1 MSRLPPFL
9 ALRALESAAR
19 HRSYSR
25 AAAELNVTHG
35 AVSPQIRRLEAE
47 FGLRLFHRQGN
58 AMAPTPVAA
67 ALASR
72 VSEALAVLERGVDEL
87 RSDADCGPLVLTV
100 VSHFATRWLARRLAR
115 LTDDLGGERLTL
127 RVEDRMVDFFSER
140 VDVGLRHGSGD
151 WPGLEAT
158 PLLMDSLFPVCSPEF
173 LARYPLREPADL
185 LKAPLLRQ
193 NGRPWSLWMRCV
205 GVEAPPAQGG
215 LIFEDSALLVDAALH
230 GVGVALARS
239 GLVEED
245 LRTGRLVRPFPE
257 SVDARAGY
265 FVVWRGDNPKL
276 PRILKLRDWLVAEAQ
291 IPRAAA

>member
-1 MSRLPPFL
+1 
-9 ALRALESAAR
+9 
-19 HRSYSR
+19 
-25 AAAELNVTHG
+25 
-35 AVSPQIRRLEAE
+35 
-47 FGLRLFHRQGN
+47 
-58 AMAPTPVAA
+58 
-67 ALASR
+67 
-72 VSEALAVLERGVDEL
+72 
-87 RSDADCGPLVLTV
+87 
-100 VSHFATRWLARRLAR
+100 
-115 LTDDLGGERLTL
+115 
-127 RVEDRMVDFFSER
+127 
-140 VDVGLRHGSGD
+140 
-151 WPGLEAT
+151 
-158 PLLMDSLFPVCSPEF
+158 MDSLFPVCSPEF

-257 SVDARAGY
+257 SVDARAGS